1 MPRRAHAQ
9 SLFDSRIDIAD
20 RQRRHCDLLLL
31 RAREEEGG
39 KRASP
44 DFSHRLDELTGN
56 GVGCTLG

>member
-39 KRASP
+39 NGLGEP
-44 DFSHRLDELTGN
+44 DRCEGGESGDR
-56 GVGCTLG
+56 